1 MKYSRERELDD
12 EGGDEREEGREEE
25 GPRIARPLVTNW
37 SVMIMAMMR
46 MIMIMRMVVMEMEMG
61 GGTQDCKASC

>member
-25 GPRIARPLVTNW
+25 GARIARPLVTNW
-37 SVMIMAMMR
+37 SDLDHDHD
-46 MIMIMRMVVMEMEMG
+46 G
-61 GGTQDCKASC
+61 SW